1 MKIFITNKKDFEFAL
16 EHRSKKAHSQLY
28 NEVLNNF
35 NNENI
40 IEVLHHVSFKDQ
52 EFGVLFQFVG
62 KNKDIFF
69 YEYLTNTD

>member
-1 MKIFITNKKDFEFAL
+1 MKVFISNKTDFEYAL
-16 EHRSKKAHSQLY
+16 EHRSKRAHSQLY

-35 NNENI
+35 NNKNI
-40 IEVLHHVSFKDQ
+40 IEILHYVNFNDQ

-69 YEYLTNTD
+69 YEYLTTTD

>member
-16 EHRSKKAHSQLY
+16 EHRSKRAHSQLY

-40 IEVLHHVSFKDQ
+40 IEVLHYVSFNDQ

-62 KNKDIFF
+62 KNKDMFF
-69 YEYLTNTD
+69 YEYVNTTN